1 MSGVAPDPVEA
12 FRAVLLDESDRDDAA
27 TLAALRDD
35 PAVSVVDRRAAQ
47 RADLAGLRDDG
58 AGEDRAGPGR
68 WAYYPWRRTLVGV
81 LDRAPFVR
89 LRTDRNRNKITADEQ
104 VRLSALRVG
113 VVGLSVGHAV
123 AHTLALE
130 GLCGELRLA
139 DFDEI
144 EVSNLNRVPAGLLDL
159 GVNKAVVAAR
169 RIAELDPY
177 LSTSVVTAGVTPENL
192 DGFLDGLDVLVEE
205 CDSLDVKVLVREGAR
220 AHGIPVLME
229 TSDRGLLDVERF
241 DLEPDRPLFHGLLG
255 EVDSAGLRALSTQD
269 KVPHVLRILGAE
281 ELSTRLAASM
291 VEVGRTLTTWPQL
304 GGDVVLGGATVA
316 AAVRRLG
323 LGQHLPS
330 GRVRVDL
337 EAHLDAVTAPS
348 LPPGPSA
355 GGGIPAP
362 RPSSEPGAGQVGED
376 ADDHEPLAAVLEAV
390 RRAPSG
396 GNVQPWWVGSDASG
410 VRLHLDRT
418 RTTTMDVAYRGSYVA
433 LGAAWFNARAAASAA
448 GVLGSATTFPDPAD
462 PDLVAE
468 LRFGSGRDERLA
480 RVHPRVLARG
490 TNRALGRPGP
500 IPRAAAR
507 ALHDAARAEGGRLH
521 LLDPGPRLEAV
532 GEALGA
538 ADRVRFLTEGLH
550 REMFAEVVWPGS
562 SSEVGIEA
570 DALGLG
576 PADLAK
582 LSVARRPE
590 VMALLAGWDAGT
602 ALVEDT
608 RDRVAS
614 SSALAVVTVDGSAPA
629 DYVRGG
635 SAVEAVWV
643 VAEEQGLAV
652 HPVSPVFLYAVDAAD
667 LPTLS
672 RPFAEELDRLRAGFR
687 AAVGLDEAEA
697 VALVLRLSHTEA
709 ESWRSARRP
718 VSDFHRTT

>member
-1 MSGVAPDPVEA
+1 MSGAAPEP
-12 FRAVLLDESDRDDAA
+12 FRAVLLDESDPDDAA
-27 TLAALRDD
+27 TLAALRAD
-35 PAVSVVDRRAAQ
+35 PAVLVVDRRAAQ
-47 RADLAGLRDDG
+47 RADLAGLRDRG
-58 AGEDRAGPGR
+58 AGDAGAGPGR

-89 LRTDRNRNKITADEQ
+89 LRNDRNRNKITAVEQ
-104 VRLSALRVG
+104 ERLSDVRVG
-113 VVGLSVGHAV
+113 VVGLSVGHTV

-139 DFDEI
+139 DFDDI
-144 EVSNLNRVPAGLLDL
+144 EVSNLNRVPATLLDL

-177 LSTSVVTAGVTPENL
+177 LATTVLTDGVTSENL
-192 DGFLDGLDVLVEE
+192 AGFLDGLDVLIEE

-220 AHGIPVLME
+220 ARGIPVLME

-255 EVDSAGLRALSTQD
+255 DVDSDALRALSAQD
-269 KVPHVLRILGAE
+269 KVPHVLRILGAD

-323 LGQHLPS
+323 LGQELPS

-337 EAHLDAVTAPS
+337 DTHLDGLAAP
-348 LPPGPSA
+348 
-355 GGGIPAP
+355 P
-362 RPSSEPGAGQVGED
+362 RPAGDGHIPSPRPPSDPGEGA
-376 ADDHEPLAAVLEAV
+376 EPLAMVLEAV

-396 GNVQPWWVGSDASG
+396 GNVQPWWVGSDPSG

-418 RTTTMDVAYRGSYVA
+418 RTTTMDVAFRGSYVA

-448 GVLGSATTFPDPAD
+448 GVLGAATTFPDPSD

-468 LRFGSGRDERLA
+468 LGFGPGRDERLA
-480 RVHPRVLARG
+480 RLHPHVLRRG

-500 IPRAAAR
+500 VRPATATV
-507 ALHDAARAEGGRLH
+507 LHDAARAEGGRLH
-521 LLDPGPRLEAV
+521 LVDPGPRLAAV
-532 GEALGA
+532 GETLAA
-538 ADRVRFLTEGLH
+538 ADRVRFLTERLH
-550 REMFAEVVWPGS
+550 REMFAEVVWPGT
-562 SSEVGIEA
+562 SSEVGIAAE
-570 DALGLG
+570 ALGLDA
-576 PADLAK
+576 ADLAK
-582 LSVARRPE
+582 LTIARRPE
-590 VMALLAGWDAGT
+590 VMALLAGWDAGA
-602 ALVEDT
+602 ALGEDT

-614 SSALAVVTVDGSAPA
+614 SSALAVVTVDGTAPA

-643 VAEEQGLAV
+643 AAQEQGLAV
-652 HPVSPVFLYAVDAAD
+652 HPVSPVFLYAVDAPD
-667 LPTLS
+667 LATLS
-672 RPFAEELDRLRAGFR
+672 PPFADELGRLRAAFR
-687 AAVGLDEAEA
+687 TAVGLDDEEA

-709 ESWRSARRP
+709 VPTRSARRP
-718 VSDFHRTT
+718 VAHFHRTT

>member
-1 MSGVAPDPVEA
+1 MTGNRLVSGAASDRVEP
-12 FRAVLLDESDRDDAA
+12 FRAVLLDESDPDDAG
-27 TLAALRDD
+27 TLAELRAD
-35 PAVSVVDRRAAQ
+35 PTVLVSDQREAQ
-47 RADLAGLRDDG
+47 RADLAGLRG
-58 AGEDRAGPGR
+58 AGGGGTGPGR

-81 LDRAPFVR
+81 LDRTPFVR
-89 LRTDRNRNKITADEQ
+89 LRTDRNRNKITAAEQ
-104 VRLSALRVG
+104 ERLSCLRVG

-139 DFDEI
+139 DFDGI
-144 EVSNLNRVPAGLLDL
+144 EVSNLNRVPATLLDL

-177 LSTSVVTAGVTPENL
+177 VATAVFTAGVTPENL
-192 DGFLDGLDVLVEE
+192 AEFLDGLDVLVEE

-220 AHGIPVLME
+220 ARRIPVLME

-255 EVDSAGLRALSTQD
+255 EVDSASLRALSTQD

-323 LGQHLPS
+323 LGRELPS
-330 GRVRVDL
+330 GRVRIDL
-337 EAHLDAVTAPS
+337 DTHLDGVTAPP
-348 LPPGPSA
+348 LPPGPAA
-355 GGGIPAP
+355 GDRIPSP
-362 RPSSEPGAGQVGED
+362 RRPGDPGDAEPAGR
-376 ADDHEPLAAVLEAV
+376 EPLAAVLEAV

-396 GNVQPWWVGSDASG
+396 GNVQPWWVGSDPSG

-418 RTTTMDVAYRGSYVA
+418 RTTAMDVAFRGSYVA
-433 LGAAWFNARAAASAA
+433 LGAAWFNARAAAAAA
-448 GVLGSATTFPDPAD
+448 GVLGPATTFPDPSD

-480 RVHPRVLARG
+480 RVHPHVLERG
-490 TNRALGRPGP
+490 TNRALGRRGP
-500 IPRAAAR
+500 IPPAAA
-507 ALHDAARAEGGRLH
+507 AVLHDAARAEGGRLH
-521 LLDPGPRLEAV
+521 LVDPGARLTTV
-532 GEALGA
+532 GETLGA
-538 ADRVRFLTEGLH
+538 ADRVRFLTERLH
-550 REMFAEVVWPGS
+550 REMFAEVVWPGT
-562 SSEVGIEA
+562 SSEVGI
-570 DALGLG
+570 DAHSLGLDA
-576 PADLAK
+576 ADLAK
-582 LSVARRPE
+582 LTIARRPE
-590 VMALLAGWDAGT
+590 VMALLAGWGAGT

-614 SSALAVVTVDGSAPA
+614 SSALAVVTVDGTAPA

-643 VAEEQGLAV
+643 GAEEQGLAV
-652 HPVSPVFLYAVDAAD
+652 HPVSPVFLYAVEATD
-667 LPTLS
+667 LATLS
-672 RPFAEELDRLRAGFR
+672 PPFAEELGRLRTEFR
-687 AAVGLDEAEA
+687 TAVGLEDEEA
-697 VALVLRLSHTEA
+697 VALVLRLSHTA
-709 ESWRSARRP
+709 TVPSRSARRP
-718 VSDFHRTT
+718 VAQFHRTT